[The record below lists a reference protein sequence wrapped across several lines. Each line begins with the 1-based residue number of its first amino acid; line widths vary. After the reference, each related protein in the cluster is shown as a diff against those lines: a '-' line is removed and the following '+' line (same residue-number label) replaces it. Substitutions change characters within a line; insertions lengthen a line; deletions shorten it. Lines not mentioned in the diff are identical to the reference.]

1 MMTSDKR
8 TTDQQVKDYNDDC
21 LEALNNVLTWS
32 LKKPQ
37 ITLADMAGLA
47 VNDNEEE
54 GVVKHG

>member
-1 MMTSDKR
+1 MGH
-8 TTDQQVKDYNDDC
+8 KDDRLNTEVRKYNDDC
-21 LEALNNVLTWS
+21 FEALNNVLTGS

-47 VNDNEEE
+47 ANDNEEE